1 MKRINEGASNFWTQ
15 DDFDMYTIDVDMTPD
30 DETISLE
37 DLEDYG
43 IPYYDVE
50 PEEDDV
56 RDAIERWFEEEWGSN
71 AVEDFSF
78 KINGD
83 NVDIYDIRLTPDYER
98 DLMDDDIANTEYVLS
113 ELNDELEV
121 FKIILKDGYYAGI
134 QTYVEPSVEDAI
146 EDTAWNLFNT
156 SYDYEDNAE
165 GEAQAH
171 KDAEELVNKEIDKI
185 NKELLPQLKDYG
197 WKKMGVAWGPAD
209 NGETG
214 YRYEEGIKE
223 GKNKDGIKSFT
234 YKDYLIE
241 YSPYYNYY
249 IVRKSDGEVLGYI
262 NGFDVATGNRKDLY
276 KRIDN
281 KQWEESLKGGRDIK
295 EGFGDEGF
303 FTRDDLIEFENELED
318 RLGHQSKTRAY
329 IDGNKLSVDYELDGE
344 DYGTPAEVKIDM
356 RKIKNPSKDLIKNY
370 LEPIYQIIMKEYYD
384 DDEEEL
390 DEDTVK
396 VRGKWVNKGKE
407 GTHGEF
413 KTKKEADAQRKA
425 MFAGGFKEGM
435 NRLPSKGQKVKLK
448 NGKVVEVYTVY
459 KNAIDYVGKNGRVMV
474 PHGEYTI
481 VD

>member
-1 MKRINEGASNFWTQ
+1 MKRINEGTSNFWTQ

-71 AVEDFSF
+71 AIEDFSF
-78 KINGD
+78 NINGD
-83 NVDIYDIRLTPDYER
+83 NVDIYDIHLTPDYER
-98 DLMDDDIANTEYVLS
+98 DLMDDDIANAEHVLS

-121 FKIILKDGYYAGI
+121 FKIILKDGYYAGV

-165 GEAQAH
+165 GEAQAR

-197 WKKMGVAWGPAD
+197 WRKMGVAWGPAD

-214 YRYEEGIKE
+214 YRYEEG
-223 GKNKDGIKSFT
+223 
-234 YKDYLIE
+234 
-241 YSPYYNYY
+241 
-249 IVRKSDGEVLGYI
+249 
-262 NGFDVATGNRKDLY
+262 
-276 KRIDN
+276 
-281 KQWEESLKGGRDIK
+281 IK

-329 IDGNKLSVDYELDGE
+329 IDGDKLSVDYELDGE
-344 DYGTPAEVKIDM
+344 GYGAPAEVKIDM

-370 LEPIYQIIMKEYYD
+370 LEPIYQIIMKEYN
-384 DDEEEL
+384 EL